1 VIDEHGA
8 DAVLNVLEVD
18 AAILKAR
25 LESNRP
31 IWPEQAPLL
40 DGVIVCCDVSKKDS
54 FAEVEDVLRLY
65 TLSYNIS
72 RC

>member
-18 AAILKAR
+18 AAVLRAR
-25 LESNRP
+25 LESSRA

-40 DGVIVCCDVSKKDS
+40 DGVIVCCDASKKGS
-54 FAEVEDVLRLY
+54 FAEVEDILRSY
-65 TLSYNIS
+65 TLSRNIP
-72 RC
+72 